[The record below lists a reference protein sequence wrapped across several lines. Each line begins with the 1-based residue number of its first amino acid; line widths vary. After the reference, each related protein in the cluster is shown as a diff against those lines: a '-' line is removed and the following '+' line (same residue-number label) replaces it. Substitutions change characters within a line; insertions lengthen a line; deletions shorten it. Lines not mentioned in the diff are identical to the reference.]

1 MDSLVGTVDLLSWI
15 HDGAEGWNIRYY
27 HQTAKIRA
35 LYLYCRKYRQNSIF
49 CLKKHFRAK
58 VLQQKHVNATFWWQ
72 KALKSNNLRDLAPL
86 ESWSIQCANTG
97 CASFIYL
104 PHSLTFQLHPS
115 VTTSAACSTS
125 GDIKGVQEKL
135 WFFTIHCNPSL
146 TYIAVRDLQGSLNA
160 MRVYS
165 HSYWLVLFCT
175 TNSSQVLARERW
187 QTFENS
193 WKKTQF
199 LMNTLYVALLTNL
212 GE

>member
-1 MDSLVGTVDLLSWI
+1 MQLPVFEVKSNHTI
-15 HDGAEGWNIRYY
+15 NITGVERTPPPPP
-27 HQTAKIRA
+27 HKIRA
-35 LYLYCRKYRQNSIF
+35 
-49 CLKKHFRAK
+49 CL
-58 VLQQKHVNATFWWQ
+58 Q
-72 KALKSNNLRDLAPL
+72 ALKSNNLRDLAPL

-135 WFFTIHCNPSL
+135 WFFTIHFNPSL

-165 HSYWLVLFCT
+165 RSYWLVLFCT

-193 WKKTQF
+193 WKKH
-199 LMNTLYVALLTNL
+199 NI
-212 GE
+212 